1 MRQQPF
7 SCQARYIEN
16 ERNIRNIMNKRQS
29 RSKASADGR
38 VRSFNTRIDLEID
51 VRQQMVTH
59 LNQSLGN
66 LFDLYSQTKQAHWN
80 VKGEEFYQLHE
91 LFDEI
96 AEELVKFM
104 DMVAERAT
112 ALGGEALGTVRMAAS
127 ASQIDEY
134 PAGVFDGLEVVEA
147 LAERYTR
154 VAATVREG
162 IDAAE
167 EAKDMATSDLF
178 IDVVRGLDKSL
189 WFLEAHLQK

>member
-1 MRQQPF
+1 
-7 SCQARYIEN
+7 
-16 ERNIRNIMNKRQS
+16 MNKRQT

-38 VRSFNTRIDLEID
+38 VRSFNTRIDLEED
-51 VRQQMVTH
+51 ARQQMVAL

-80 VKGEEFYQLHE
+80 VKGEEFFQLHE
-91 LFDEI
+91 LFDDI
-96 AEELVKFM
+96 AEGLVEFI

-112 ALGGEALGTVRMAAS
+112 ALGGEALGTVRMASA

-134 PAGVFDGLEVVEA
+134 PEGVFEGLQVVEA
-147 LAERYTR
+147 LADRYAR

-167 EAKDMATSDLF
+167 EAEDMATSDLF
-178 IDVVRGLDKSL
+178 IDVARGLDKSL

>member
-1 MRQQPF
+1 
-7 SCQARYIEN
+7 
-16 ERNIRNIMNKRQS
+16 MNKRQS

-38 VRSFNTRIDLEID
+38 VRTFNSRIDLEED
-51 VRQQMVTH
+51 VRQKMVAL

-96 AEELVKFM
+96 AEELVEFM

-112 ALGGEALGTVRMAAS
+112 ALGGEALGTVRMAAA

-134 PAGVFDGLEVVEA
+134 PAGVFDGLEVVGA
-147 LAERYTR
+147 LADRYAR

-162 IDAAE
+162 IDASE

-178 IDVVRGLDKSL
+178 IDVARGLDKSL